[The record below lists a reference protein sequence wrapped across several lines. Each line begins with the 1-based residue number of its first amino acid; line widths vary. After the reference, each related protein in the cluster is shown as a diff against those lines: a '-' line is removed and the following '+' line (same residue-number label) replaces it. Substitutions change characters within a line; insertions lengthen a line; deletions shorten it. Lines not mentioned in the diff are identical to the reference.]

1 MTSLKRFDQSHRTRL
16 EDCLSGK
23 PMTVPPVALWRH
35 FPVDDQSPDR
45 LAAAIMNY
53 QSTFDFDL
61 VKVTPASSFCL
72 RDWGV
77 RDIWQGDSEGTRAYT
92 NHVILEPQ
100 DWPNLPVLNPLDG
113 FLSAQLQVLR
123 LLKPHFYPHTPI
135 LQTIFNPMAQAK
147 NLAGQENLLKM
158 MRSYPELLREGLK
171 IITRTTVQFILA
183 CKEIG
188 IDGIFFAVQHA
199 QSSLLSE
206 KEFETFCQPY
216 DLEVLAA
223 VKDLWLN
230 MVHIHGEGIYFDK
243 ASQYAAQ
250 VLNWHDRHT
259 SPDIQTARKTYNGV
273 ICGGLSRLESLVLGD
288 PDQIRLEARR
298 AIQDAGGS
306 KFILGTGCVVPIT
319 APFGNIVAA
328 RNSVIPS

>member
-45 LAAAIMNY
+45 LAAALLNY

-100 DWPNLPVLNPLDG
+100 DWPNLPVLNPMDG

-123 LLKPHFYPHTPI
+123 LLKPHLYPHTPI

-158 MRSYPELLREGLK
+158 MRSYKELLREGLK

-243 ASQYAAQ
+243 ASQYPAQ

-288 PDQIRLEARR
+288 PVQIRGEARQ